1 MSLET
6 KSISKI
12 RFGLLSPE
20 EIRNSSVVEVIS
32 EDTFAN
38 GVPVDGGLFDLRM
51 GTIEQSERCATCR
64 QFPQGC
70 PGHFG
75 HLELASPI
83 FHPFYLDVIKK
94 VLECVCFFCSE
105 LMITEPQISYARA
118 LKKNNRLDYV
128 KNAVKSRR
136 NCPSCTMLQP
146 TIKRQK
152 GVLKLTYEIRT
163 TESDSK
169 LNTLTPNLTMEIL
182 KRMSNYTAE
191 TIGFGLENR
200 PEWMIFQVIPISPP
214 SMRPTVTTD
223 SNQRGEDDL
232 TVFLTYIIRSN
243 KTLKD
248 KINSPSTNDTHLLA
262 FIENLNFMF
271 ATMIVGGAKKGAKTN
286 LGSRFLVT
294 RTGKPLK
301 ALSER
306 TSGKHGRIRKNLM
319 GKRVNFSARS
329 VISPDP
335 NLDIDQLGVP
345 KKVAEILT
353 VPVIV
358 NDYNRDE
365 ISRFIANREHK
376 HPGAISIVQDGQI
389 RTLKFIQNV
398 EDIVLKTGDIV
409 IRQLMDGDVVLFNRQ
424 PTLHKMSMMAFKTKI
439 MEKGKTFRINL
450 SVTTPFNADF
460 DGDEMNA
467 HIPQSITTSNE
478 LWELARV
485 STQIVTPQ
493 TNGPI
498 IGIVQ
503 DSLLGSYLM
512 TLTSTKINKVQAMN
526 ILVHNPLFDGN
537 MPESIEGGEYWS
549 GRQLVTTILPAI
561 NIQKFSNT
569 YKEGSKNTS
578 KNYLLD
584 SKIVIKNG
592 IMESGTLD
600 KSIIGA
606 KKEGSIAHV
615 IFNDYNSERAKNF
628 LNLIQ
633 RYTNQFLIHRGFSV
647 GLGDAVPSKDLRKRI
662 DKKILES
669 MSEIQE
675 ILDRIENNTYIP
687 PVDMTVE
694 EYLEVEAIEKLNSL
708 VLNVGSEALESL
720 SPETNALVAMIT
732 SGSKGE
738 KLNVGQIMGSVGQQ
752 NVDRQRIGQLYGM
765 NRTLPQFQ
773 KYDVTPEARGFVQH
787 SFIQGLT
794 PYEFFFH
801 AMTGREGI
809 IDTAIRTADSGYI
822 SRRLMKAME
831 DIKVWYDNSIR
842 NANGQI
848 VQYPYGEDGI
858 DPMKIEKQKFDVMF
872 MSNKEIR
879 AKYSFA
885 NKNEAKQFLSSKI
898 VDEIF
903 SEAGKKILDKE
914 VDDIILDRD
923 FIRSNASLY
932 STNPDDKLF
941 LPCNIRRLIVN
952 AMNQF
957 NIISDE
963 TVKPKTKSQLN
974 PLNIVN
980 AVNSLIEKLPKLFA
994 NQLNENLKLSEIYY
1008 YAVRNMRALIRANL
1022 GSKRVIVEYK
1032 LNQAAFDYII
1042 NEIERKFLDAI
1053 VQPGELVG
1061 AVSSQS
1067 LGEPSTQ
1074 LTLNTF
1080 HFSGVGQKSNITA
1093 GVPRLRELIDVA
1105 RKLKNPF
1112 LIIYLKDEYKQN
1124 QTIVEALRNDIKD
1137 TRLNEFVNK
1146 VQIIYDPNPE
1156 KPQVEEDKKIVDDF
1170 FKYTL
1175 NPKQIPVVS
1184 NWVLRL
1190 TLDRTK
1196 VLYNQ
1201 MRMSIIRNKLEENQ
1215 EFYVI
1220 TSDDNAKHLIV
1231 RIHFVINHMP
1241 IKEQN
1246 NAEQIVKYKDR
1257 ILEDIS
1263 LRGIPGITRVQVR
1276 EDKNV
1281 KRFDPETGEVISDFE
1296 YYLDTDGSNLEQIL
1310 KRPEVDPRRTISTD
1324 VTEVNK
1330 VFGID
1335 AARKVLLNE
1344 IRQVLTFNGSYVN
1357 YHHLALLADVMTQ
1370 AGYLTA
1376 ISRHGFNRLDKS
1388 PISKTS
1394 FEETSEQLKN
1404 AALYAEFDNMKS
1416 VSAKIMFAQAIE
1428 GGTGLPQ
1435 ISIDE
1440 SMYGVSGNVIDEI
1453 MGI

>member
-6 KSISKI
+6 KNISRI

-20 EIRNSSVVEVIS
+20 EIRKTSVVEIVS

-38 GVPVDGGLFDLRM
+38 GVPIDGGLFDLRM

-75 HLELASPI
+75 HLELASPV

-94 VLECVCFFCSE
+94 VLETVCFFCSE
-105 LMITEPQISYARA
+105 LMIIEPQISYARL
-118 LKKNNRLDYV
+118 LKKNIRLDFV
-128 KNAVKSRR
+128 KNSVKSRR
-136 NCPSCTMLQP
+136 NCPTCALLQP
-146 TIKRQK
+146 IIKRQK
-152 GVLKLTYEIRT
+152 GVLKLTYEIKIG
-163 TESDSK
+163 ESETK
-169 LNTLTPNLTMEIL
+169 VNVLTPNLTMEIL
-182 KRMSNYTAE
+182 KRMSNFTAE

-200 PEWMIFQVIPISPP
+200 PEWMVFTVIPISPP

-248 KINSPSTNDTHLLA
+248 KINSPTTNDAHLLA
-262 FIENLNFMF
+262 FIENLNFMV

-306 TSGKHGRIRKNLM
+306 TSGKQGRIRKNLM

-335 NLDIDQLGVP
+335 NLDIDELGVP
-345 KKVAEILT
+345 KKIAEILT
-353 VPVIV
+353 IPIIV

-365 ISRFIANREHK
+365 IARLIANRENK
-376 HPGAISIVQDGQI
+376 HPGAISIIQDGQI
-389 RTLKFIQNV
+389 RTLKFIKNI

-478 LWELARV
+478 IWELARV

-503 DSLLGSYLM
+503 DSLLGAYLM
-512 TLTSTKINKVQAMN
+512 TLTSTKIDRIQAMN
-526 ILVHNPLFDGN
+526 ILIHNPLFDGI
-537 MPESIEGGEYWS
+537 MPESLDGKNWS
-549 GRQLVTTILPAI
+549 GRQLITTILPAI

-569 YKEGSKNTS
+569 YKEGSSNTS

-584 SKIVIKNG
+584 SKIIIRNG
-592 IMESGTLD
+592 ILESGTLD

-606 KKEGSIAHV
+606 KKEGSITHI
-615 IFNDYNSERAKNF
+615 IFNDYNPERAKNF

-633 RYTNQFLIHRGFSV
+633 RFTNQFLIHRGFSV
-647 GLGDAVPSKDLRKRI
+647 GLGDAVPSKELRKRM
-662 DKKILES
+662 DLKILES
-669 MSEIQE
+669 MAEIQE
-675 ILDRIENNTYIP
+675 IIDRIDDNTYIP
-687 PVDMTVE
+687 PLDMTVE

-720 SPETNALVAMIT
+720 NPETNALVAMIT

-752 NVDRQRIGQLYGM
+752 NVDRKRIGQLFGM

-773 KYDVTPEARGFVQH
+773 KYDITPEARGFVQH

-794 PYEFFFH
+794 PFEFFFH

-848 VQYPYGEDGI
+848 VQFPYGEDGI

-872 MSNKEIR
+872 MSNQEIE
-879 AKYSFA
+879 KKFSFA
-885 NKNEAKQFLSSKI
+885 NKEEAKHYFPTKV
-898 VDEIF
+898 VDEMF
-903 SEAGKKILDKE
+903 TQKGKEMLELE
-914 VDDIILDRD
+914 VTNIILDRD
-923 FIRSNASLY
+923 FVRDIASLY
-932 STNPDDKLF
+932 TSNPEDKLF

-952 AMNQF
+952 AINQF
-957 NIISDE
+957 GIQND
-963 TVKPKTKSQLN
+963 TTKKQPKSQLN
-974 PLNIVN
+974 PLRVIETVEW
-980 AVNSLIEKLPKLFA
+980 LIQKLPKLFV
-994 NQLNENLKLSEIYY
+994 NQVRENIELPEIYNY
-1008 YAVRNMRALIRANL
+1008 TVRNMRALIRVSL
-1022 GSKRVIVEYK
+1022 GCKRVTVEYN
-1032 LNQAAFDYII
+1032 LTQAAFDYII
-1042 NEIERKFLDAI
+1042 NEIERKFMDAI

-1093 GVPRLRELIDVA
+1093 GVPRLRELIDVS
-1105 RKLKNPF
+1105 RKLKNPY

-1124 QTIVEALRNDIKD
+1124 KTVVEALRNDIKD

-1146 VQIIYDPNPE
+1146 VQIIYDPNPKNPKIE
-1156 KPQVEEDKKIVDDF
+1156 SDVHLVEDF

-1175 NPKQIPVVS
+1175 DPKPIPIVS
-1184 NWVLRL
+1184 HWVLRL

-1196 VLYNQ
+1196 ALYNQ
-1201 MRMSIIRNKLEENQ
+1201 MRMTIIRNKLEENQ
-1215 EFYVI
+1215 ELYVI
-1220 TSDDNAKHLIV
+1220 TSDDNAKELIV
-1231 RIHFVINHMP
+1231 RIHFIINNMP
-1241 IKEQN
+1241 IKEQS
-1246 NAEQIVKYKDR
+1246 NAEQIVKYKDK
-1257 ILEDIS
+1257 ILDDIP
-1263 LRGIPGITRVQVR
+1263 LRGISGITGVQVR

-1281 KRFDPETGEVISDFE
+1281 KRFDPETGGVITDFE
-1296 YYLDTDGSNLEQIL
+1296 YYLDTDGSNLGEVL
-1310 KRPEVDPRRTISTD
+1310 KRSEVDPQRTISTD
-1324 VTEVNK
+1324 VTEVFK

-1344 IRQVLTFNGSYVN
+1344 VRQVLTFNGSYVN

-1370 AGYLTA
+1370 PGYLTA

-1394 FEETSEQLKN
+1394 FEETSEQLKS
-1404 AALYAEFDNMKS
+1404 AALYGEFDNMKS
-1416 VSAKIMFAQAIE
+1416 VSAKIMFAQTIE
-1428 GGTGLPQ
+1428 GGTGLPLV
-1435 ISIDE
+1435 SIDE
-1440 SMYGVSGNVIDEI
+1440 TMYGVSEDVIDNI
-1453 MGI
+1453 MGF